1 MFASLLLG
9 FGGHDTQKPQQTS
22 MAHLGSILVADFV
35 SSTDEARR
43 RAFSSECQPQMDLKS
58 DFSVRIHPSTGST
71 QSKRKA
77 SNHSLSILTFS
88 NLPFHRKKNEAQKD
102 TATLAI
108 IMCSNSLGL
117 LVSPPRWDSGPGSAA
132 STDDGVASHPSAA
145 QRPALPGI
153 VIIGR

>member
-102 TATLAI
+102 TATLV
-108 IMCSNSLGL
+108 MCSNSLGL
-117 LVSPPRWDSGPGSAA
+117 LVSPPWWNSWPGSAA
-132 STDDGVASHPSAA
+132 PTDDDDTSHPSAA
-145 QRPALPGI
+145 QRQALPGI
-153 VIIGR
+153 VVDRWQW